1 MSTALLIV
9 VMYLGTAVQPLI
21 HMTQEADMNT
31 CHDSRVAKV
40 KEIDTYNRTHAEE
53 SLHHWVVVCVDISEM
68 IRPRW
73 KI

>member
-40 KEIDTYNRTHAEE
+40 QQIETYNQTHAEE
-53 SLHHWVVVCVDISEM
+53 SLHHWVVVCLDVSEM
-68 IRPRW
+68 VKPRFSA
-73 KI
+73 

>member
-1 MSTALLIV
+1 MSTAILIV

-40 KEIDTYNRTHAEE
+40 QQIETYNRTHAEE
-53 SLHHWVVVCVDISEM
+53 SLHHWVVVCVDISE
-68 IRPRW
+68 IVRPRFSV
-73 KI
+73 

>member
-1 MSTALLIV
+1 MSTAILIV

-40 KEIDTYNRTHAEE
+40 QQIETYNQTHAEE
-53 SLHHWVVVCVDISEM
+53 SLHHWVVVCVDVSEM
-68 IRPRW
+68 ILPRW
-73 KI
+73 RI